1 MRRNSHAHGDVNAVA
16 QRLYPILTP
25 QVIARRVAELGGE
38 ISREYAGKDVL
49 IVGVLKG
56 SFMFVADLVRAL
68 TIPAQIDFVR
78 LSSYGATD
86 VPGEIAFTQD
96 LELSVQDKHV
106 LVVEDIV
113 DTGHSMERLLAS
125 LGGREARSVK
135 LCALIDKKERRAAN
149 VTVDFFGFR
158 LAKGFVVGYGLDFAE
173 DYRCLPGVFELSK
186 KRSPQS

>member
-1 MRRNSHAHGDVNAVA
+1 MAK
-16 QRLYPILTP
+16 RLYPILTP

-38 ISREYAGKDVL
+38 ISCTYAGKELL

-68 TIPAQIDFVR
+68 TVPAQIDFVR
-78 LSSYGATD
+78 LSSYGAKD
-86 VPGEIAFTQD
+86 VPGEITFTQQ
-96 LELSVQDKHV
+96 LELSPKGKHI

-113 DTGHSMERLLAS
+113 DTGHSMERLLKS
-125 LGGREARSVK
+125 LNGMGAESVK
-135 LCALIDKKERRAAN
+135 LCALIDKEERRVAN
-149 VTVDFFGFR
+149 VTVDFYGFR

-173 DYRCLPGVFELSK
+173 DYRCLSGVFELSK

>member
-1 MRRNSHAHGDVNAVA
+1 MVK
-16 QRLYPILTP
+16 RLYPLLTP
-25 QVIARRVAELGGE
+25 EVISRRVAELGGA
-38 ISREYAGKDVL
+38 ISCAYAGKELL

-78 LSSYGATD
+78 LSSYGAGD
-86 VPGEIAFTQD
+86 VPGEISFTQNLD
-96 LELSVQDKHV
+96 LSPKGKHL

-113 DTGHSMERLLAS
+113 DTGHSMERLLNA
-125 LGGREARSVK
+125 LQDMGAESVK
-135 LCALIDKKERRAAN
+135 LCALIDKEERRAAN

-186 KRSPQS
+186 KRSSQS

>member
-1 MRRNSHAHGDVNAVA
+1 MA
-16 QRLYPILTP
+16 QRLYPVLTP
-25 QVIARRVAELGGE
+25 QVIARRVAELGGD

-49 IVGVLKG
+49 VVGVLKG

-78 LSSYGATD
+78 LSSYGAKD

-96 LELSVQDKHV
+96 LELSPEGKHI

-113 DTGHSMERLLAS
+113 DTGHSMERLLKS
-125 LGGREARSVK
+125 LHGRGALSVK
-135 LCALIDKKERRAAN
+135 LCALIDKEERRAAN
-149 VTVDFFGFR
+149 VIVDFFGFR

-173 DYRCLPGVFELSK
+173 DYRCLPGVFELSQ